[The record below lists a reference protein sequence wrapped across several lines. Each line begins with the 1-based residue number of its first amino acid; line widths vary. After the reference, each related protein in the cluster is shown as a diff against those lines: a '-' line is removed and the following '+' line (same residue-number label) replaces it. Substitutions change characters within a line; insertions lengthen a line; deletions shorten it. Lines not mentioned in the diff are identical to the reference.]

1 MVGVASLAAMSYLE
15 LVAASD
21 TGLGAA
27 AAAAN
32 RSSSVPQLIPRWL
45 QATGANSTSGTNA
58 TATNITSGS
67 NSTETTIVT
76 GGDTNSTNTTT
87 STNSTTPIPS
97 PSPAAGNITATNTT
111 HSNTTASGG
120 TGTNST
126 SPPLSASPP
135 LPPSPQPPS
144 SPLISTLGGLP
155 LDGTATQ
162 LLSNVTTVRLLLSR
176 LYGTLNV
183 SLAPYGV
190 DALALQPLALLRSG
204 LRAERQLG
212 VAVLAA
218 DAQLGSVVGL
228 GAALLRAAGGVSTA
242 GNSSRLAALVAA
254 QLVHQL
260 ALHEDAAAKMKA
272 MATNR
277 TGISSMNGNSSDTV
291 QPSPSLSPSP
301 LPPSPLPPSPPLPPG
316 SSADLVGPAAVFT
329 PLPYMPGL
337 YSTVLV
343 REVYITAAARAGVP
357 LTSAAVNA
365 TVAVAASVAAYAE
378 VVKQVALAEL
388 RGVVMG
394 LNPLNAAMGLAR
406 LAVVQAE
413 AEGVVGQVVSGA
425 NAAALDT
432 YVLDALPERISK
444 AAVDVAAVHSSL
456 GLAVPAAAVAA
467 VGVAHLVGPL
477 RGCSGQANDL
487 WTPAYEAF
495 TTGSAGGISM
505 RRKGLGSVTVSPYR
519 LCYDALTQL
528 PLNLSVSNLS
538 PSMGIA
544 SVSPVAMLAQGL
556 YTVQATQQLMT
567 VTAAQQDAAFAAMGL
582 DRAAYNALMV
592 AAANASAASASNSS
606 SSSSST
612 SSSTSSRALS
622 SQGFLLNQPLMG
634 AVLAANAQLLGLFY
648 AARAMFTSSC
658 YYTYG
663 LDSWEN
669 AHTFTVTLT
678 LYAAAQQALASG
690 SGKLDLSSPTTL
702 NSMWAMLVDACD
714 FNSAQLLVSP
724 SPPPPPSTADPGSA
738 LANVSGAAGS
748 SGPTITP
755 TGTLLAGGDG
765 TAVGA
770 ATTSTA
776 ALTGITTVLGHRR
789 QLLTS
794 RQRTELLLGGDGDGG
809 SSAWSEVVSAGW
821 QQGALDAEGVL
832 RHAEGSPAT
841 AAAVAL
847 HRRLRAHL
855 LADLGLVGLEALLPE
870 GSPARR
876 HLLQQPRNGGERA
889 DEPRTVRGDLLGQAA
904 TAVATATG
912 PGTGGRRLSVY
923 ADDPD
928 MGNVYTK
935 VSEILSGI
943 NAQLRSIQAQSADAA
958 LLPGAAASLYNLTGL
973 VLNATQL
980 GHVAQYG
987 LYNRL
992 VAVLRLRY
1000 SDGLS
1005 LVTALQ
1011 KVAADY
1017 TGSSLA
1023 LRMTEAAVAVDTVC
1037 SEPGSQCSVYI
1048 SNGGV
1053 GYSPPPS
1060 QSGAGSSSS
1069 SSSNMG
1075 AVIGIAVGCA
1085 LGGLALLVGG
1095 FMAYKYVRR
1104 RQIKQTVVNTFKTGD
1119 QGGLNLRVAS
1129 TLHGNGFSPL
1139 NNAGLGTG
1147 ALAPLRPGGEAYSS
1161 TVPAAL
1167 GHNPAVAHDYPLYP
1181 TPSYGAAAYG
1191 SPAGP
1196 GGEVMMTPAGAGG
1209 AQYLHHG
1216 GAAGAMG
1223 PGAAGAG
1230 GMASARGEAGL
1241 VDRNSPAGGPGAA
1254 LLGATSGYKTYPNSA
1269 YVPDQRTAAADS
1281 TALRDTGLPSPRHQA
1296 AQPYPYPYSYLDT
1309 AGGTA
1314 SPRAYRPTTS
1324 SSAPPQMLAPTLSA
1338 PVTPTHAN
1346 AANTN
1351 LNGTTGRR
1359 GGQLPP
1365 LAAYTSVQ
1373 NPAAPTSSLALSG
1386 GLNSSIRAIPV
1397 NSNFNSSLRPPT
1409 ASAHNSDGGSGG
1421 HNSGPNSYVAL
1432 RSPALAGTGVAASG
1446 QLHGP
1451 STLGPSS
1458 GVNAR
1463 RSWGP
1468 GQDYA
1473 IASGLRESSFY
1484 TPQ

>member
-32 RSSSVPQLIPRWL
+32 RSSSVSGVGRRLTQQGVAAQQQALPVEAGLDASSVGASATRAQVPQLIPRWL

-544 SVSPVAMLAQGL
+544 SVSPVAMLAQVRRDPGCSSRAEGPWVTNQRQLLGWLLTPTHHHCCQLRASPHSSPSAPHLAPPPQGL

-648 AARAMFTSSC
+648 AARWVK
-658 YYTYG
+658 G
-663 LDSWEN
+663 E
-669 AHTFTVTLT
+669 
-678 LYAAAQQALASG
+678 AQG
-690 SGKLDLSSPTTL
+690 
-702 NSMWAMLVDACD
+702 
-714 FNSAQLLVSP
+714 
-724 SPPPPPSTADPGSA
+724 
-738 LANVSGAAGS
+738 
-748 SGPTITP
+748 
-755 TGTLLAGGDG
+755 
-765 TAVGA
+765 
-770 ATTSTA
+770 
-776 ALTGITTVLGHRR
+776 RR
-789 QLLTS
+789 D
-794 RQRTELLLGGDGDGG
+794 E
-809 SSAWSEVVSAGW
+809 
-821 QQGALDAEGVL
+821 
-832 RHAEGSPAT
+832 
-841 AAAVAL
+841 
-847 HRRLRAHL
+847 
-855 LADLGLVGLEALLPE
+855 
-870 GSPARR
+870 
-876 HLLQQPRNGGERA
+876 ERGM
-889 DEPRTVRGDLLGQAA
+889 VQ
-904 TAVATATG
+904 
-912 PGTGGRRLSVY
+912 GTGG
-923 ADDPD
+923 
-928 MGNVYTK
+928 G
-935 VSEILSGI
+935 
-943 NAQLRSIQAQSADAA
+943 
-958 LLPGAAASLYNLTGL
+958 
-973 VLNATQL
+973 
-980 GHVAQYG
+980 
-987 LYNRL
+987 
-992 VAVLRLRY
+992 
-1000 SDGLS
+1000 
-1005 LVTALQ
+1005 
-1011 KVAADY
+1011 
-1017 TGSSLA
+1017 
-1023 LRMTEAAVAVDTVC
+1023 
-1037 SEPGSQCSVYI
+1037 
-1048 SNGGV
+1048 
-1053 GYSPPPS
+1053 
-1060 QSGAGSSSS
+1060 
-1069 SSSNMG
+1069 
-1075 AVIGIAVGCA
+1075 
-1085 LGGLALLVGG
+1085 
-1095 FMAYKYVRR
+1095 
-1104 RQIKQTVVNTFKTGD
+1104 
-1119 QGGLNLRVAS
+1119 
-1129 TLHGNGFSPL
+1129 
-1139 NNAGLGTG
+1139 
-1147 ALAPLRPGGEAYSS
+1147 
-1161 TVPAAL
+1161 
-1167 GHNPAVAHDYPLYP
+1167 
-1181 TPSYGAAAYG
+1181 
-1191 SPAGP
+1191 
-1196 GGEVMMTPAGAGG
+1196 
-1209 AQYLHHG
+1209 
-1216 GAAGAMG
+1216 
-1223 PGAAGAG
+1223 
-1230 GMASARGEAGL
+1230 
-1241 VDRNSPAGGPGAA
+1241 
-1254 LLGATSGYKTYPNSA
+1254 
-1269 YVPDQRTAAADS
+1269 
-1281 TALRDTGLPSPRHQA
+1281 
-1296 AQPYPYPYSYLDT
+1296 
-1309 AGGTA
+1309 
-1314 SPRAYRPTTS
+1314 
-1324 SSAPPQMLAPTLSA
+1324 
-1338 PVTPTHAN
+1338 
-1346 AANTN
+1346 
-1351 LNGTTGRR
+1351 
-1359 GGQLPP
+1359 
-1365 LAAYTSVQ
+1365 
-1373 NPAAPTSSLALSG
+1373 
-1386 GLNSSIRAIPV
+1386 
-1397 NSNFNSSLRPPT
+1397 
-1409 ASAHNSDGGSGG
+1409 
-1421 HNSGPNSYVAL
+1421 
-1432 RSPALAGTGVAASG
+1432 
-1446 QLHGP
+1446 
-1451 STLGPSS
+1451 
-1458 GVNAR
+1458 
-1463 RSWGP
+1463 
-1468 GQDYA
+1468 
-1473 IASGLRESSFY
+1473 
-1484 TPQ
+1484 